1 MDIHEYN
8 KTFYY
13 GLSSL
18 FFLGII
24 SLFTYLFKFKNIQ
37 NFINLFIL
45 FIILLL
51 VIYCSSIF
59 KDNIIEDY
67 INKNTTTK
75 MRYKDL
81 SGALWEDV
89 SGADATK
96 LINIAVPIADEPFGR
111 FNVSYFDSGQI
122 NSVMM
127 CNCFKDLYKVG
138 YRGFHFYVEYPV
150 GSNKPM
156 CVFPYKN
163 IEGMNAISTRGKKIP
178 FGDVFDAVT
187 STGANGFRPGQPI
200 FLCLTCLSPEQ
211 ENSIGAIK
219 STLKSGRFQTSIDI
233 CLNTIKYSQL
243 SKIYV
248 TLGTY
253 DNIPL
258 TNSPYPSHYYIKEN
272 DLKYASFNVVTGF
285 GLYAP
290 LINYTKT
297 QQDTFNARGYDEDI
311 QQSVN
316 LAYLNGV
323 QFVCIPPTY
332 DSGLTL
338 GIDKTKN
345 YDYPATNGTC
355 REYFTDSSTNTVYPY
370 RIRTKN
376 ILGAFNNMEEHI
388 QNKFNLNSSR
398 IDILNSTVAENSKR
412 LNDADTS
419 FADIS
424 EVVEDTDF
432 TDILDT
438 VGNQGIA
445 IQAIEDAFVT
455 HRGQHKRLQD
465 HLDDS

>member
-24 SLFTYLFKFKNIQ
+24 ALFTYLFKFKNIQ

-51 VIYCSSIF
+51 VIYCSSNF

-67 INKNTTTK
+67 RNSNTTIK
-75 MRYKDL
+75 DWNDL

-89 SGADATK
+89 SGTNVTK

-111 FNVSYFDSGQI
+111 FNVSYFHSSEI
-122 NSVMM
+122 NDEMM
-127 CNCFKDLYKVG
+127 CNCFKDLYNVG

-150 GSNKPM
+150 GTVEPM

-163 IEGMNAISTRGKKIP
+163 IEGMNAISTRSKKIP
-178 FGDVFDAVT
+178 FDDVFEAITDR
-187 STGANGFRPGQPI
+187 TGSFSPDQPI

-211 ENSIGAIK
+211 ENSIGAITNK
-219 STLKSGRFQTSIDI
+219 LGTITVNNSIDI
-233 CLNTIKYSQL
+233 CLNTINQFNEL
-243 SKIYV
+243 NIYV

-258 TNSPYPSHYYIKEN
+258 TNSTYPSHYYIKEN

-332 DSGLTL
+332 NSGLT
-338 GIDKTKN
+338 IDISSDVIN
-345 YDYPATNGTC
+345 DYPATVTTC
-355 REYFTDSSTNTVYPY
+355 LRQFTDDNDNVYPY
-370 RIRTKN
+370 RIRKKN
-376 ILGAFNNMEEHI
+376 ILGAFNTMEEQI
-388 QNKFNLNSSR
+388 QTKFNLNSSR
-398 IDILNSTVAENSKR
+398 IANLETAYLNHGLDPSYNNGHYDPSLNQVLINAENGVY
-412 LNDADTS
+412 D
-419 FADIS
+419 
-424 EVVEDTDF
+424 
-432 TDILDT
+432 
-438 VGNQGIA
+438 
-445 IQAIEDAFVT
+445 
-455 HRGQHKRLQD
+455 
-465 HLDDS
+465 